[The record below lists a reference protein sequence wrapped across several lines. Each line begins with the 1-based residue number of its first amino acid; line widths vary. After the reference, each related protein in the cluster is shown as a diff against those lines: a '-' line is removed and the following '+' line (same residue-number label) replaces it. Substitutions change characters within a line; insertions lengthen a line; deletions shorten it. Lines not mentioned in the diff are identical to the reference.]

1 MFGRKRSD
9 AELIY
14 ADPLAEEKPSKK
26 KRRGLWA
33 ILAALIAVVLVAV
46 AVTVLIIL
54 VRDQN
59 TLRLPEL
66 MPLAFW
72 MLQG

>member
-14 ADPLAEEKPSKK
+14 TDPLAGEKPSKR

-33 ILAALIAVVLVAV
+33 ILAALIAVILVAV
-46 AVTVLIIL
+46 AVAALIIL
-54 VRDQN
+54 VRGQN
-59 TLRLPEL
+59 TLCLPEL
-66 MPLAFW
+66 TPLGAQ
-72 MLQG
+72 LQI

>member
-1 MFGRKRSD
+1 MFGRKRSYE
-9 AELIY
+9 ELIY

-33 ILAALIAVVLVAV
+33 ILAAVIAVILVAV

-66 MPLAFW
+66 MPQAFW
-72 MLQG
+72 MLQR

>member
-33 ILAALIAVVLVAV
+33 ILAAVIAVVLVAV

-66 MPLAFW
+66 MPQAFW
-72 MLQG
+72 MLQR